1 MRNGEILLLQGKN
14 ALQLGAGGE
23 MESCILGCNSLEWSV
38 HFAELGDGGEK
49 ENSLDSHVTDCC
61 LSFLIFVDFL
71 E

>member
-1 MRNGEILLLQGKN
+1 MRNGEILLLLGKN

-49 ENSLDSHVTDCC
+49 ENSLDSRHRLLPFFPNLCRF
-61 LSFLIFVDFL
+61 S
-71 E
+71 